1 MLSVNNISI
10 KLGEESNVHE
20 IINPIYE
27 NQKFYIL
34 GLPGRSV
41 VKNQIANAGD
51 MGLIPVQKDPTCCR
65 ETTTVHH
72 DSLACVLEPRKCN
85 Y

>member
-1 MLSVNNISI
+1 MLSVNSISI

-20 IINPIYE
+20 TVNPIYE

-34 GLPGRSV
+34 GFPGGSV

-51 MGLIPVQKDPTCCR
+51 MGLILVQKDPTRCR
-65 ETTTVHH
+65 ETKTVHH
-72 DSLACVLEPRKCN
+72 ES
-85 Y
+85 